1 VGKERE
7 GSAVSR
13 ILRASEAG
21 EPLDQEALFT
31 LVYDE
36 LRQIA
41 ARQMARERPGHTLQA
56 TALVHEAYE
65 RLVAGEPLAWANRA
79 HFFFSAAEAMRRIL
93 IEHARARGARKRGG
107 DRARL
112 PVNLAD
118 LAANDDPQTILAVDD
133 AISRLEETDP
143 RAARIVRLRFYAG
156 LDLAETSQAL
166 QMSER
171 TVRREWSYARVQLF
185 RILGEEQ

>member
-1 VGKERE
+1 M
-7 GSAVSR
+7 SR